1 MGVKDII
8 LQSDGMM
15 KKAIE
20 AVSREFSEVRTGRA
34 HPSLVE
40 ELHVNYYGTMTP
52 IKQMAAVN
60 SPDPSCLVIQPW
72 DPSALAEIEKAI
84 LASNLG
90 ITPNND
96 GKVIRLVVPH
106 LSEERRKEMAK
117 VVKDMAEKGRVSLR
131 SIRREA
137 NEKIGKLKKDSAITE
152 DDSFKGQEEVQK
164 LTDKHIKEIDAL
176 LDKKSK
182 ELLTI

>member
-1 MGVKDII
+1 MGVKDVIGQTDV
-8 LQSDGMM
+8 LM
-15 KKAIE
+15 KKAVE
-20 AVSREFSEVRTGRA
+20 SVSREFGEVRTGRA
-34 HPSLVE
+34 HPGLVE
-40 ELHVNYYGTMTP
+40 EIHVDYYGTSTP
-52 IKQMAAVN
+52 IKQIAAVN

-72 DPSALAEIEKAI
+72 DPSALAEIEKTI

-96 GKVIRLVVPH
+96 GKVIRLVVPM

-131 SIRREA
+131 TIRREA
-137 NEKIGKLKKDSAITE
+137 NDKIAKLKKDSVITE
-152 DDSFKGQEEVQK
+152 DDSFKGQEEIQK
-164 LTDKHIKEIDAL
+164 LTDKHIKEVDAQ

>member
-8 LQSDGMM
+8 AQTDVFM

-20 AVSREFSEVRTGRA
+20 SVSREFGEVRTGRA
-34 HPSLVE
+34 HPALVE

-52 IKQMAAVN
+52 IKQVATVN

-72 DPSALAEIEKAI
+72 DPSALVEIEKAI
-84 LASNLG
+84 LASKLG

-131 SIRREA
+131 TIRREA
-137 NEKIGKLKKDSAITE
+137 NDKIAKLKKDSAATE
-152 DDSFKGQEEVQK
+152 DESFKGQEDIQK
-164 LTDKHIKEIDAL
+164 LTDKYIKEIDTV

-182 ELLTI
+182 ELLSI